1 MWEDVVG
8 VTVIPETQVNTC
20 VPPPGT
26 CPIPYNKHQAHNDG
40 RNRGRAWSF
49 LGLIDVPLEGP
60 ASGGGKEEGKW
71 DLGGQKSAVPY
82 LSLGLQRFLWPWG
95 PAPSVSQQVP
105 WAGVKAP
112 WLCHAR
118 APSPRVGTTTPLLS
132 SRVTVRLRFIHTP
145 VGRPP
150 THLLN
155 NSASFRSGMAL
166 VAGGMTLVKAP
177 VIPAPSRLGEMH
189 GQTMTP

>member
-1 MWEDVVG
+1 MG

-40 RNRGRAWSF
+40 WDRGRAWSF
-49 LGLIDVPLEGP
+49 LGLIDALLEGP
-60 ASGGGKEEGKW
+60 ALGGAKEEGKW

-118 APSPRVGTTTPLLS
+118 APEPAGGDNNTS
-132 SRVTVRLRFIHTP
+132 SVFPGDCKAQIYPHT
-145 VGRPP
+145 RWPP
-150 THLLN
+150 THP
-155 NSASFRSGMAL
+155 F
-166 VAGGMTLVKAP
+166 T
-177 VIPAPSRLGEMH
+177 
-189 GQTMTP
+189 Q